1 MSAPAGPV
9 VPPVPAVPPPVALPA
24 PWRTAEWRPMDPD
37 ADLDV
42 LYGWMHQPHVA
53 PYWEL
58 DVPRPRLAGFL
69 RRAATDDHQDALLGT
84 LDGRPASY
92 WETYWA
98 ERDRLATF
106 YPTEPYDQGV
116 HLLIG
121 PPELIGRGLGP
132 LLLAAVAAWQF
143 AREPRTRR
151 LLAEPDAR
159 NERSVRL
166 FERCGFRREAELRL
180 PEKRAYLMVAHRGD
194 R

>member
-1 MSAPAGPV
+1 MS
-9 VPPVPAVPPPVALPA
+9 PPPLALPA
-24 PWRTAEWRPMDPD
+24 PFRTAEWRPMDPD
-37 ADLDV
+37 TDLDV

-58 DVPRPRLAGFL
+58 DVPRPDLADYL
-69 RRAATDDHQDALLGT
+69 RGAATDEYRDALLGT
-84 LDGRPASY
+84 LDGEPASY
-92 WETYWA
+92 WEAYWA
-98 ERDRLATF
+98 QHDRLATF
-106 YPTEPYDQGV
+106 CPTEPYDQGV

-132 LLLAAVAAWQF
+132 RLLAAVMAWQF

-166 FERCGFRREAELRL
+166 FERCGFRPAGEYDL
-180 PEKRAYLMVAHRGD
+180 PEKRAVLMVAHRPEAG